1 MQNILEIKNVS
12 KRFKTYESK
21 GTGIVA
27 SLRRVYRFKN
37 ALSRVNLA
45 VREGSITALLGRNG
59 SGKSTLIKIL
69 TGILYADSGSVRVMG
84 FDPWKERM
92 KLAREI
98 GVVLGA
104 HSQLYWNLPA
114 QDTFEFMRHIYGV
127 EEAEF
132 KKRLDYF
139 MDALNLGDVYRKPV
153 REMSLGEQ
161 MKCNFVASVL
171 HMPRMV
177 FLDEPTIGV
186 DISSK
191 AALKETM
198 REMQKEHGT
207 TFLIT
212 THVVEDISV
221 AERIFLL
228 EKGSLVFDGSRSS
241 LEHLFGNKR
250 VVELSFS
257 GGAMPRIGSYGRVL
271 AQRKGFAKLEVDPR
285 MLKDKRFMNL
295 LSSRNILDYAVAEPG
310 LGEILGKFYARLD
323 RTKRRAHAIL

>member
-1 MQNILEIKNVS
+1 MQNIIEIRGIS
-12 KRFKTYESK
+12 KSFKTYETRS
-21 GTGIVA
+21 TGIAA
-27 SLRRVYRFKN
+27 SLRRRYHIKK
-37 ALSRVNLA
+37 ALDRVTLE

-69 TGILYADSGSVRVMG
+69 TGILYADSGSVSVMG
-84 FDPWKERM
+84 LNPWKERM
-92 KLAREI
+92 RLAREI

-114 QDTFEFMRHIYGV
+114 EDAFKFMRHIYGV
-127 EEAEF
+127 DEAAF

-139 MDALNLGDVYRKPV
+139 INALNLKEVYRKPV

-171 HMPRMV
+171 HMPRIV

-186 DISSK
+186 DIPSK

-198 REMQKEHGT
+198 LEMQKENGT

-212 THVVEDISV
+212 THIVEDISV

-228 EKGSLVFDGSRSS
+228 EKGRLVFDGSRSR

-257 GGAMPRIGSYGRVL
+257 GRAAPRLSGYGRVL
-271 AQRKGFAKLEVDPR
+271 AHGEGFARIEVEPR
-285 MLKDKRFMNL
+285 MLKNRSFIEM
-295 LSSRNILDYAVAEPG
+295 LSGRNILDYKVAEPG
-310 LGEILGKFYARLD
+310 LSAILSKFYARLD
-323 RTKRRAHAIL
+323 KKRR